1 MERSVYSIYFT
12 NKAKKEAVDFLVAE
26 LERNKWKVSFNDGEN
41 RTLLIHPTLEGLY
54 LSAERYFLYKKCNS
68 VPPFQPFNS
77 DIKERVART
86 VRGDRIARQVIVS
99 IHDLGNFHQHREW
112 S

>member
-12 NKAKKEAVDFLVAE
+12 KNAKKEAVDFLVGE
-26 LERNKWKVSFNDGEN
+26 LERNKWKVSFSDGEN

-77 DIKERVART
+77 DVKE
-86 VRGDRIARQVIVS
+86 RIARTLRTARIALQAIAS
-99 IHDLGNFHQHREW
+99 ILALGYFHQHRKW

>member
-12 NKAKKEAVDFLVAE
+12 KKAKKEAVDFLVAE
-26 LERNKWKVSFNDGEN
+26 LETNKWKVSFSDGEN

-77 DIKERVART
+77 DVKK
-86 VRGDRIARQVIVS
+86 RIARLRTDEFAFAALILA
-99 IHDLGNFHQHREW
+99 LGTFHQHRKW